1 MQRRIIRRPK
11 NVRPKMTGP
20 DELLFYHLHN
30 SMWPTGQFQEF
41 ILDTQNSRLA
51 YTNFTSAGGETENI
65 TSLQTRERSMSK
77 SQKEIIRSEWNI
89 YIYIYYLTNSSCCYR
104 PCWLT

>member
-1 MQRRIIRRPK
+1 
-11 NVRPKMTGP
+11 
-20 DELLFYHLHN
+20 
-30 SMWPTGQFQEF
+30 MWPTGQFQEF

-77 SQKEIIRSEWNI
+77 PQKEIIRSEWNI
-89 YIYIYYLTNSSCCYR
+89 YIT
-104 PCWLT
+104 